1 MYDETLINKA
11 KNKEFLKGI
20 LKKADD
26 HGITG
31 YEFFYGI
38 NQSRQYAVTTSV
50 MPLEYIK
57 PIEIIKTSSVSLPF
71 AEGDAV
77 QLNDGR
83 TMTVKDITYEEKTER
98 ALFGL
103 DTKVALLIT
112 LEGGAK

>member
-1 MYDETLINKA
+1 MYDETLVNRA
-11 KNKEFLKGI
+11 QNKEFLKGI

-38 NQSRQYAVTTSV
+38 NQSRQYSVTTSL

-57 PIEIIKTSSVSLPF
+57 PSEIIKTSSVFLSF

-77 QLNDGR
+77 QLNDGKI
-83 TMTVKDITYEEKTER
+83 MTVKDIAYEEKPER

-103 DTKVALLIT
+103 DTKTALLIT
-112 LEGGAK
+112 LEGGLK